1 MVALAAASLV
11 VLIMVIAILC
21 VKSKSYK
28 YKRKL
33 ILIESL
39 LFCQFPGFLLHFLF
53 AYRRSTKNLR
63 RIYGYGY

>member
-28 YKRKL
+28 YKREL
-33 ILIESL
+33 ILVKKL
-39 LFCQFPGFLLHFLF
+39 TVFYTLQLFILNLQFFFF
-53 AYRRSTKNLR
+53 
-63 RIYGYGY
+63 

>member
-28 YKRKL
+28 YKRKS
-33 ILIESL
+33 ILIIYDES
-39 LFCQFPGFLLHFLF
+39 FLNYILINN
-53 AYRRSTKNLR
+53 RRSTKNIR